1 MGGFEGD
8 GKGCLCLRWLW
19 LSAARVLLAN
29 CANSNTVS
37 RANPNSIV
45 ISTSTDPGQ
54 EQNRL
59 IRDADRSVIQRVA
72 DVSNGRPIVVGGRSH
87 ECPLSFCGC
96 EASLYV
102 FGEVRPNLN
111 LVSNWMREFPRASP
125 APGMAAVRNHHVF
138 VLMGHVSGNDW
149 LVHDGNSGHGLIRE
163 HVRSISGY
171 TIVNP
176 KANDAAAPQLALA
189 Q

>member
-1 MGGFEGD
+1 MGGFGGD
-8 GKGCLCLRWLW
+8 GKVCLCLRWLW
-19 LSAARVLLAN
+19 LSAACLLLAN

-37 RANPNSIV
+37 RANSNSIS
-45 ISTSTDPGQ
+45 ISTSADQGQ
-54 EQNRL
+54 EDDKL
-59 IRDADRSVIQRVA
+59 VRDANRSPIQHVA
-72 DVSNGRPIVVGGRSH
+72 DVSNGRPIIVGGRPH
-87 ECPLSFCGC
+87 ECPRSFCGC

-111 LVSNWMREFPRASP
+111 LASNWMREFPRASP

-138 VLMGHVSGNDW
+138 VLMSHVSGNDW
-149 LVHDGNSGHGLIRE
+149 VVHDGNSGHGLIRE

-176 KANDAAAPQLALA
+176 KADYAAAPQLALA